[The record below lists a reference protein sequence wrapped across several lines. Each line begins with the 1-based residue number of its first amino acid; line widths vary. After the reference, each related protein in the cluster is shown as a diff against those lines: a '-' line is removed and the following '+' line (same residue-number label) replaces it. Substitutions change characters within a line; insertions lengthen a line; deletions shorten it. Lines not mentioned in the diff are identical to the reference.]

1 MKKLKLLAVLM
12 AIIMTTNVHAALQ
25 SRPGVDAKKRTT
37 ASNFFKLMREM
48 ESAGGSFG
56 LNATFAENAT
66 SGEYEETSESNN
78 IDTHMCKNTEWG
90 TVAMLSASD
99 YGAGNGKVSSS
110 YNYTT
115 KTYGVTAS
123 TTGNMSGVFGMLSG
137 AAGDEYVAGGIL
149 SKMSSSYNKYLIN
162 AHSRYVDSYADGS
175 SSSDFTRY
183 IPGDAT
189 YETKTFTGGGGSFV
203 YSSRPIFNRGYAGV
217 FYSDYLD
224 GCDSQFH
231 GSRVAVWVG
240 AGL

>member
-1 MKKLKLLAVLM
+1 
-12 AIIMTTNVHAALQ
+12 MTTNVHAALQ
-25 SRPGVDAKKRTT
+25 SRPGVDAKLYTT
-37 ASNFFKLMREM
+37 ASDFFKLMREM

-99 YGAGNGKVSSS
+99 YGAGNGNVKS
-110 YNYTT
+110 NYTSST

-123 TTGNMSGVFGMLSG
+123 TTGNMSGVFGMHLG
-137 AAGDEYVAGGIL
+137 AATNEYVAGGIV
-149 SKMSSSYNKYLIN
+149 SKMSRSYNKYLIN

-189 YETKTFTGGGGSFV
+189 YETKTFTGGGGAFV
-203 YSSRPIFNRGYAGV
+203 YSSGPIFPRGSSGV
-217 FYSDYLD
+217 LGSGGYYTGGSINN
-224 GCDSQFH
+224 S
-231 GSRVAVWVG
+231 GSRLVVWVG
-240 AGL
+240 VGL

>member
-25 SRPGVDAKKRTT
+25 SRPGVAAKVKTT
-37 ASNFFKLMREM
+37 ASDFFKLIREM
-48 ESAGGSFG
+48 ESVGGSFG
-56 LNATFAENAT
+56 LNATFVENAT
-66 SGEYEETSESNN
+66 TGEYEETSESNN

-99 YGAGNGKVSSS
+99 YGAGNGNVTKN

-115 KTYGVTAS
+115 QTYGVTAS
-123 TTGNMSGVFGMLSG
+123 TTRNMSGVFGMYSG
-137 AAGDEYVAGGIL
+137 SGSHEYVAAGIV

-162 AHSRYVDSYADGS
+162 AHSRYVDNYADS
-175 SSSDFTRY
+175 SDDSDFTRY

-203 YSSRPIFNRGYAGV
+203 YSSGSVFGRGNNGV
-217 FYSDYLD
+217 LSSSGYIGGVYTLY
-224 GCDSQFH
+224 
-231 GSRVAVWVG
+231 GSRLVVWVG